1 MPVDTHRDTRKN
13 LRLNDFDYSRGGA
26 YFATIIT
33 HRRECLFG
41 DIVDGEMSYTLYGNI
56 ACMEWLKSSKIR
68 TEIELFEDEFIVM
81 PNHIHGIVWI
91 RTEESFRNVRLTST
105 SQLITNNLSPDV
117 RATGRSPLRDQHE
130 PKSGPL
136 PKSLGS
142 FIAGYKASVTK
153 QVNKLRDTPGSAV
166 WMRNYHDRIIR
177 NDRELRALREYI
189 RDNPLRWELDREN
202 PNLDRPIDRP

>member
-1 MPVDTHRDTRKN
+1 MPMDTHREPRKN

-26 YFATIIT
+26 YFVTIIT
-33 HRRECLFG
+33 HRRKCLFG

-56 ACMEWLKSSKIR
+56 AYMEWLKSSKIR
-68 TEIELFEDEFIVM
+68 TEIELFEDECIVM
-81 PNHIHGIVWI
+81 PNHLHGIVWI
-91 RTEESFRNVRLTST
+91 RTEESLCNVRLTST
-105 SQLITNNLSPDV
+105 SQPITNNLSPDV

-130 PKSGPL
+130 PRSGPL
-136 PKSLGS
+136 PKSLGA

-153 QVNKLRDTPGSAV
+153 QINKLQDTPGSAV

-177 NDRELRALREYI
+177 NDEELRTLREYI

-202 PNLDRPIDRP
+202 PKQYGHIKHP